1 MDHCANCG
9 TEITGGARYCI
20 SCGAPVG
27 GGAGGGSGAT
37 RVRHSAETLAAQA
50 RSLLEALRK
59 ATLGDYEILG
69 EIGRGGMA
77 FVYLAHDLAL
87 DRKVAIKVMSPA
99 LMMMDP
105 GIHERFLR
113 EARTAAQLSHP
124 HIIPV
129 YAVKQSRHLVYFV
142 MKFVVG
148 RSLES
153 VIKEVGA
160 MPIPVVQT
168 VLGQVGSALGHA
180 HRRGVV
186 HRDMKPGN
194 VMLDEDGWVVVT
206 DFGIAKVAD
215 QEALTQTG
223 GVVGTP
229 AYMSPEQCAGGEVTG
244 SSDQYSLGIMAYEMI
259 TGRQPFAG
267 TLINLIYDHSHTPP
281 TPLRDLRPDCPPE
294 VAAAVMRMLEK
305 DPADRWPS
313 VDDAVAAIGVAGE
326 TERDEVKTHILTL
339 VQASGT
345 GALLDKFRTPGSPVP
360 RSELRERDAAAR
372 PPGGPAPARRVRR
385 LVWLVPALV
394 LVALGGTWVALRAG
408 SRKPAA
414 VLRPPVDSVAA
425 ASLPGGSTVARLD
438 LAPLSVS
445 LAAGERVTI
454 RATARDAAG
463 HEVPGVAVSWESSAP
478 NVAAVSSAGEVRAVA
493 RGAAQITARG
503 GSSSAAA
510 VVTVTAPVAA
520 APKPAASPGVAR
532 VVLTPAAPSVAVGA
546 TVHLVAVA
554 RDVSGAIVPGANARW
569 STSDSNRV
577 RVSSDGIVTGLAPGL
592 ARVEA
597 VVDGHPGAAMVTV
610 IAPPATPAAPVDVA
624 AARDSVAAAAR
635 PAVAPPV
642 ATPPA
647 AQPPGNP
654 QPLIEQALE
663 RYRRAIESRDLTQL
677 SAAYPGLTQDQAN
690 AWRAFFANVTDLS
703 ATLKMEDLQVLGDR
717 AEAHV
722 VGTYEFRSGSK
733 QTQHVDL
740 AAVFERGAKG
750 WLLTSIK

>member
-1 MDHCANCG
+1 MDRCASCG
-9 TEITGGARYCI
+9 TEITSGARYCI

-27 GGAGGGSGAT
+27 GGGGGGGGAT

-50 RSLLEALRK
+50 KGLLEALRK

-105 GIHERFLR
+105 GIHERFTR

-129 YAVKQSRHLVYFV
+129 YAVKQTGNVVYFV

-229 AYMSPEQCAGGEVTG
+229 AYMSPEQCGGGEVTG
-244 SSDQYSLGIMAYEMI
+244 NSDQYSLGVMAYEMI
-259 TGRQPFAG
+259 TGRQPFTSG
-267 TLINLIYDHSHTPP
+267 TLINLIYDHCHTAPQ
-281 TPLRDLRPDCPPE
+281 PLRELRPDCPPE
-294 VAAAVMRMLEK
+294 IAAAVMRMLEK
-305 DPADRWPS
+305 DPANRWPS
-313 VDDAVAAIGVAGE
+313 VDDAVVAIGVAAE
-326 TERDEVKTHILTL
+326 AERSQVKTHILTL
-339 VQASGT
+339 VQTSGT

-360 RSELRERDAAAR
+360 RSELRKRDAGAR
-372 PPGGPAPARRVRR
+372 QPRGPGPARRMRW

-394 LVALGGTWVALRAG
+394 LVVLAGAWVALRAG

-414 VLRPPVDSVAA
+414 VAAAPADSVAA
-425 ASLPGGSTVARLD
+425 APLPGGSTVARLE

-445 LAAGERVTI
+445 LAPGERVTI
-454 RATARDAAG
+454 RATARDTAG
-463 HEVPGVAVSWESSAP
+463 NPVTGVAVSWASSDP
-478 NVAAVSSAGEVRAVA
+478 DVAAVSSAGEVQGAA
-493 RGAAQITARG
+493 RGADQITARS

-510 VVTVTAPVAA
+510 VVTVTAPVAPVAQA
-520 APKPAASPGVAR
+520 APPPAVAR
-532 VVLTPAAPSVAVGA
+532 VAV
-546 TVHLVAVA
+546 T
-554 RDVSGAIVPGANARW
+554 
-569 STSDSNRV
+569 
-577 RVSSDGIVTGLAPGL
+577 
-592 ARVEA
+592 
-597 VVDGHPGAAMVTV
+597 
-610 IAPPATPAAPVDVA
+610 PATPSQVVRDSVAAPVDVA
-624 AARDSVAAAAR
+624 AARSSVAVVAR
-635 PAVAPPV
+635 PPAVAAP
-642 ATPPA
+642 AAAPPA
-647 AQPPGNP
+647 AEPPTNP
-654 QPLIEQALE
+654 RPQIEQALE
-663 RYRRAIESRDLTQL
+663 RYRRAIESRDLARLGT
-677 SAAYPGLTQDQAN
+677 AYPGLTADQER
-690 AWRAFFANVTDLS
+690 AWRDFFASVSDLS
-703 ATLKMEDLQVLGDR
+703 ATLKIQELEVAGGR
-717 AEAHV
+717 AEAQV
-722 VGTYEFRSGSK
+722 TGTYEFRSGTR
-733 QTQHVDL
+733 QTQHVEL
-740 AAVFERGAKG
+740 TAIFERESAG
-750 WLLTSIK
+750 WRLVSIK